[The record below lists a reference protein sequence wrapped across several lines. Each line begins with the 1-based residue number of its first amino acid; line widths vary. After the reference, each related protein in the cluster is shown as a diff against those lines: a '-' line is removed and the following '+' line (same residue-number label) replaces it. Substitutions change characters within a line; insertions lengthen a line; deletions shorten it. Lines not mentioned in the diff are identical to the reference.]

1 MSVRLHNW
9 PDLLVLRHGQ
19 TEWNLAGRFQGRRN
33 SDLTEL
39 GQAQAGCQNQ
49 ILQPLLAQYPHR
61 FASPQSRAVHTAQ
74 IALGDV
80 PFAQDERL
88 QEVAFGDWEGLT
100 RTEIRTQI
108 TGDYDDYHWL
118 FQSPNGETF
127 SDMCA
132 RVISFL
138 DHLKG
143 PSVIVTHGV
152 TSVVIRGLWLGL
164 SMEDLAVLP
173 KEQGCVIQ
181 LKNGEEN
188 VLRV

>member
-1 MSVRLHNW
+1 MRDW

-19 TEWNLAGRFQGRRN
+19 TDWNLAGRFQGRRN

-39 GQAQAGCQNQ
+39 GQAHAAQQSQ
-49 ILQPLLAQYPHR
+49 ILQPLLADYPYR
-61 FASPQSRAVHTAQ
+61 FASPQGWAVHTAR

-80 PFAQDERL
+80 PFAQDDRL

-181 LKNGEEN
+181 LKDGEEN
-188 VLRV
+188 ALRV